1 MPKYSLIKRFHAALI
16 AAQLADSKYDML
28 ASYGVESTKDLTDEQ
43 LLELIDKVNGHK
55 PGPPEA
61 PKPVRKL
68 RHQVLN
74 LLTDLEV
81 MKYPN
86 DWDSV
91 NAFLEQ
97 PRILGKRLNQTTDI
111 AELKSLVA
119 KLRSIKRKRD
129 TKLDEERYLTTN
141 N

>member
-1 MPKYSLIKRFHAALI
+1 MPNYKLIKRFHAALR
-16 AAQLADSKYDML
+16 AAQLTESKYDML
-28 ASYGVESTKDLTDEQ
+28 AAYGVESTKDLTDDQ
-43 LLELIDKVNGHK
+43 LEELIHKVNAHVK
-55 PGPPEA
+55 GPKEA
-61 PKPVRKL
+61 PREVRQL

-91 NAFLEQ
+91 NDFLEQ
-97 PRILGKRLNQTTDI
+97 PRIFGKRLNQSTDT
-111 AELKSLVA
+111 AELKALVR
-119 KLRSIKRKRD
+119 KLRSMKRKRD
-129 TKLDEERYLTTN
+129 TQLDEERYLTTN